1 MIKSELY
8 KIFSKKIFLILF
20 VVLLLLNGFFI
31 YNKQIKGNDID
42 FISANAKISLNN
54 DIAKYNNNNDKIK
67 FVHNKLKALEKDDV
81 THYTDDSYSER
92 TLLDNAEN
100 QLKIVSDYKA
110 YINKIIEK
118 SDNITGVSIFEDS
131 SSFSYKNAVK
141 TAEDYKPLSN
151 IETAYSNSEGVNM
164 ATDFMLTDLIVI
176 LLLCIVCDALIGSER
191 NININS
197 LQRTCRYGRNKSAI
211 SKMVVGFITTA
222 VICLMFY
229 GVNYI
234 IAGYTYGFGDLF
246 RPIQSVDSFSNC
258 TLRINV
264 LQYLM
269 LHFISK
275 VLVMYLI
282 YTIVNVLSMVGK
294 SKTISYIA
302 FLCILIVSYCLNL
315 FIGDNTSLMYFKYI
329 NLISFVDTKNVISHY
344 RNINIFG
351 EPINYVTC
359 FWIVLLV
366 LLLGLVAL
374 NILIY
379 SRKKITAYNKS
390 NNSFLSKLKI
400 SRGSTNVIV
409 HELYKTFV
417 SNKVGIIILVV
428 LLTQLYITISSPI
441 VLSNDEKYQ
450 KYYFSYYAGD
460 FNSNT
465 KSKIENQIKKYEDNK
480 KSMDK
485 CMSDY
490 DNGLI
495 TKEKYE
501 DLFSTYYTIDED
513 YSNFKK
519 YVIPYYDYLTNQ
531 SKADKS
537 VSVVNYNCYCALLGL
552 EGNLSN
558 TYCLALYVLMVICII
573 PIFTVEY
580 ERKSI
585 HLLSSTKLGFKS
597 LVFKKI
603 VCSCI
608 VTALLNLLIYV
619 PYFIR
624 IISSYGI
631 NELGAAACS
640 IEKLSNISDGL
651 SILNVIIIT
660 FAIRLLVSLVIT
672 VIISGISLFTKNTI
686 ISIIITT
693 LVFVVPL
700 LLPIND
706 INILNSFSFYH
717 LQNFNF

>member
-54 DIAKYNNNNDKIK
+54 DIAKYNNNNDKIN

-197 LQRTCRYGRNKSAI
+197 LQSTCRYGRNKSAI

-269 LHFISK
+269 LHFITK

-315 FIGDNTSLMYFKYI
+315 FIGDNTSLMCFKYI

-480 KSMDK
+480 KSLDK

-501 DLFSTYYTIDED
+501 DLFSTYSTIDED

-531 SKADKS
+531 SKAGKS
-537 VSVVNYNCYCALLGL
+537 VSVVNYNGYCALLGL

-624 IISSYGI
+624 IITSYGI

-640 IEKLSNISDGL
+640 IEELSNISDGL

-672 VIISGISLFTKNTI
+672 VIILGISLFTKNTI

-706 INILNSFSFYH
+706 INILNNFSFYH

>member
-67 FVHNKLKALEKDDV
+67 FVHNMLKALEKDDV

-110 YINKIIEK
+110 YINKIIEM

-264 LQYLM
+264 LQCLM
-269 LHFISK
+269 LHFITK

-294 SKTISYIA
+294 SKTISYMA
-302 FLCILIVSYCLNL
+302 FLCILIVSYCLSL
-315 FIGDNTSLMYFKYI
+315 FIGDNTSLMCFKYI

-501 DLFSTYYTIDED
+501 DLFSTYSTIDED

-537 VSVVNYNCYCALLGL
+537 VSVVNYNGYCALLGL

-631 NELGAAACS
+631 NELGTAACS
-640 IEKLSNISDGL
+640 IEELSNISDGL

-706 INILNSFSFYH
+706 IDILNSFSFYH

>member
-92 TLLDNAEN
+92 KLLDNAEN

-269 LHFISK
+269 LHFITK

-315 FIGDNTSLMYFKYI
+315 FIGDNTSLMCFKYI

-400 SRGSTNVIV
+400 SCGSTNVIV

-501 DLFSTYYTIDED
+501 DLFSTYSTIDED

-519 YVIPYYDYLTNQ
+519 YVIPYYDYLK

-537 VSVVNYNCYCALLGL
+537 VSVVNYNGYCALLGL
-552 EGNLSN
+552 KGNLSN

-631 NELGAAACS
+631 NELGTAACS
-640 IEKLSNISDGL
+640 IEELSNISDGL

-660 FAIRLLVSLVIT
+660 FAIRLLVSLIIT

>member
-8 KIFSKKIFLILF
+8 KIFPKKIFLILF

-118 SDNITGVSIFEDS
+118 SDNITGVSIFQDS

-151 IETAYSNSEGVNM
+151 IETDYSNSEGVNM

-269 LHFISK
+269 LHFITK

-302 FLCILIVSYCLNL
+302 FLCILIVSYCLSL
-315 FIGDNTSLMYFKYI
+315 FIGDNTSLMCFKYI

-351 EPINYVTC
+351 EPINYLTC

-501 DLFSTYYTIDED
+501 DLFSTYSTIDED

-537 VSVVNYNCYCALLGL
+537 VSVVNYNGYCALLGL

-631 NELGAAACS
+631 NELGTAACS
-640 IEKLSNISDGL
+640 IEELSNISDGL

-660 FAIRLLVSLVIT
+660 FAIRLLVSLGIT

>member
-54 DIAKYNNNNDKIK
+54 DIAKYNNNNDKIN

-100 QLKIVSDYKA
+100 QLKIVSDYKS

-197 LQRTCRYGRNKSAI
+197 LQSTCRYGRNKSAI

-269 LHFISK
+269 LHFITK

-315 FIGDNTSLMYFKYI
+315 FIGDNTSLMCFKYI

-480 KSMDK
+480 KSLDK

-501 DLFSTYYTIDED
+501 DLFSTYSTIDED

-531 SKADKS
+531 SKAGKS
-537 VSVVNYNCYCALLGL
+537 VSVVNYNGYCALLGL

-624 IISSYGI
+624 IITSYGI

-640 IEKLSNISDGL
+640 IEELSNISDGL

-706 INILNSFSFYH
+706 INILNNFSFYH

>member
-42 FISANAKISLNN
+42 FISANAKISINN

-110 YINKIIEK
+110 YINKIIEM

-269 LHFISK
+269 LHFITK

-315 FIGDNTSLMYFKYI
+315 FIGDNTSLMCFKYI

-400 SRGSTNVIV
+400 SCGSTNVIV

-480 KSMDK
+480 KSLDK

-501 DLFSTYYTIDED
+501 DLFSTYSTIDED

-519 YVIPYYDYLTNQ
+519 YVIPYYDYLK

-537 VSVVNYNCYCALLGL
+537 VSVVNYNGYCALLGL

>member
-1 MIKSELY
+1 
-8 KIFSKKIFLILF
+8 
-20 VVLLLLNGFFI
+20 
-31 YNKQIKGNDID
+31 
-42 FISANAKISLNN
+42 
-54 DIAKYNNNNDKIK
+54 
-67 FVHNKLKALEKDDV
+67 
-81 THYTDDSYSER
+81 
-92 TLLDNAEN
+92 
-100 QLKIVSDYKA
+100 
-110 YINKIIEK
+110 
-118 SDNITGVSIFEDS
+118 
-131 SSFSYKNAVK
+131 
-141 TAEDYKPLSN
+141 
-151 IETAYSNSEGVNM
+151 
-164 ATDFMLTDLIVI
+164 
-176 LLLCIVCDALIGSER
+176 
-191 NININS
+191 
-197 LQRTCRYGRNKSAI
+197 
-211 SKMVVGFITTA
+211 MVVGFITTA

-234 IAGYTYGFGDLF
+234 IAGYTYGFADLF

-269 LHFISK
+269 LHFITK

-315 FIGDNTSLMYFKYI
+315 FIGDNTSLMCFKYI

-400 SRGSTNVIV
+400 SCGSTNVIV

-501 DLFSTYYTIDED
+501 DLFSTYSTIDED

-537 VSVVNYNCYCALLGL
+537 VSVVNYNGYCALLGL
-552 EGNLSN
+552 KGNLSN

-631 NELGAAACS
+631 NELGTAACS
-640 IEKLSNISDGL
+640 IEELSNISDGL

>member
-110 YINKIIEK
+110 YINQIIEK

-269 LHFISK
+269 LHFITK

-315 FIGDNTSLMYFKYI
+315 FIGDNTSLMCFKYI

-400 SRGSTNVIV
+400 SCGSTNVIV

-501 DLFSTYYTIDED
+501 DLFSTYSTIDED

-519 YVIPYYDYLTNQ
+519 YVIPYYDYLINQ

-537 VSVVNYNCYCALLGL
+537 VSVVNYNGYCALLGL

-640 IEKLSNISDGL
+640 IEELSNIWDGL

>member
-246 RPIQSVDSFSNC
+246 RPIQSVGNFSNC

-269 LHFISK
+269 LHFITK

-315 FIGDNTSLMYFKYI
+315 FIGDNTSLMCFKYI

-359 FWIVLLV
+359 FWVVLLV

-400 SRGSTNVIV
+400 SCGSTNVIV

-480 KSMDK
+480 KSLDK

-501 DLFSTYYTIDED
+501 DLFSTYSTIDED

-519 YVIPYYDYLTNQ
+519 YVIPYYDYLK

-537 VSVVNYNCYCALLGL
+537 VSVVNYNGYCALLGL
-552 EGNLSN
+552 KGNLSN

-631 NELGAAACS
+631 NELGTAACS
-640 IEKLSNISDGL
+640 IEELSNISDGL

-660 FAIRLLVSLVIT
+660 FAIRLLVSLGIT

>member
-269 LHFISK
+269 LHFITK

-302 FLCILIVSYCLNL
+302 FLCILIVSYCLSL
-315 FIGDNTSLMYFKYI
+315 FIGDNTSLMCFKYI

-351 EPINYVTC
+351 EPINYLTC

-501 DLFSTYYTIDED
+501 DLFSTYSTIDED

-537 VSVVNYNCYCALLGL
+537 VSVVNYNGYCALLGL

-631 NELGAAACS
+631 NELGTAACS
-640 IEKLSNISDGL
+640 IEELSNISDGL

-660 FAIRLLVSLVIT
+660 FAIRLLVSLGIT

>member
-269 LHFISK
+269 LHFITK

-315 FIGDNTSLMYFKYI
+315 FIGDNTSLMCFKYI

-400 SRGSTNVIV
+400 SCGSTNVIV

-501 DLFSTYYTIDED
+501 DLFSTYSTIDED
-513 YSNFKK
+513 YSNFKR
-519 YVIPYYDYLTNQ
+519 YVIPYYDYLINQ

-537 VSVVNYNCYCALLGL
+537 VSVVNYNGYCALLGL
-552 EGNLSN
+552 KGNLSN

>member
-110 YINKIIEK
+110 YINQIIEK

-269 LHFISK
+269 LHFITK

-315 FIGDNTSLMYFKYI
+315 FIGDNTSLMCFKYI

-480 KSMDK
+480 KSLDK
-485 CMSDY
+485 CISDY

-501 DLFSTYYTIDED
+501 DLFSTYSTIDED

-531 SKADKS
+531 SKAGKS
-537 VSVVNYNCYCALLGL
+537 VSVVNYNGYCALLGL

-640 IEKLSNISDGL
+640 IEELSNISDGL

>member
-302 FLCILIVSYCLNL
+302 FICILIVSYCLNL
-315 FIGDNTSLMYFKYI
+315 FISDNTSLMCFKYI

-501 DLFSTYYTIDED
+501 DLFSTYSTIDED

-519 YVIPYYDYLTNQ
+519 YVIPYYDYLINQ

-537 VSVVNYNCYCALLGL
+537 VSVVNYNGYCALLGL
-552 EGNLSN
+552 KGNLSN

-631 NELGAAACS
+631 NELGTAACS
-640 IEKLSNISDGL
+640 IEELSNISDGL

>member
-67 FVHNKLKALEKDDV
+67 FVHNMLKALEKDDV

-110 YINKIIEK
+110 YINKIIEM

-264 LQYLM
+264 LQCLM
-269 LHFISK
+269 LHFITK

-294 SKTISYIA
+294 SKTISYMA
-302 FLCILIVSYCLNL
+302 FLCILIVSYCLSL
-315 FIGDNTSLMYFKYI
+315 FIGDNTSLMCFKYI

-400 SRGSTNVIV
+400 SCGSTNVIV

-480 KSMDK
+480 KSLDK

-501 DLFSTYYTIDED
+501 DLFSTYSTIDED

-537 VSVVNYNCYCALLGL
+537 VSVVNYNGYCALLGL

-631 NELGAAACS
+631 NELGTAACS
-640 IEKLSNISDGL
+640 IEELSNISDGL

>member
-110 YINKIIEK
+110 YINKIIEM

-269 LHFISK
+269 LHFITK

-315 FIGDNTSLMYFKYI
+315 FIGDNTSLMCFKYI

-359 FWIVLLV
+359 FCIVLLV

-390 NNSFLSKLKI
+390 NNSFLPKLKI

-501 DLFSTYYTIDED
+501 DLFSTYSTIDED

-537 VSVVNYNCYCALLGL
+537 VSVVNYNGYCALLGL

-573 PIFTVEY
+573 PIFTVEF

-631 NELGAAACS
+631 NELGKAACS
-640 IEKLSNISDGL
+640 IEELSNISDGL

>member
-31 YNKQIKGNDID
+31 YNKQIKGNDIG

-81 THYTDDSYSER
+81 THYADDSYSER

-211 SKMVVGFITTA
+211 SKMVIGFITTA

-269 LHFISK
+269 LHFITK

-282 YTIVNVLSMVGK
+282 YAIVNVLSMVGK

-315 FIGDNTSLMYFKYI
+315 FIGDNTSLMCFKYI

-400 SRGSTNVIV
+400 SCGSTNVIV

-501 DLFSTYYTIDED
+501 DLFSTYSTIDED

-537 VSVVNYNCYCALLGL
+537 VSVVNYNGYCALLGL

-640 IEKLSNISDGL
+640 IEELSNISDGL

>member
-31 YNKQIKGNDID
+31 YNKQIKGNNID

-269 LHFISK
+269 LHFITK

-501 DLFSTYYTIDED
+501 DLFSTYSTIDED

-537 VSVVNYNCYCALLGL
+537 VSVVNYNGYCALLGL

-631 NELGAAACS
+631 NELGTAACS
-640 IEKLSNISDGL
+640 IEELSNISDGL

>member
-269 LHFISK
+269 LHFITK

-315 FIGDNTSLMYFKYI
+315 FIGDNTSLMCFKYI

-501 DLFSTYYTIDED
+501 DLFSTYSTIDED

-537 VSVVNYNCYCALLGL
+537 VSVVNYNGYCALLGL

-631 NELGAAACS
+631 NELGTAACS
-640 IEKLSNISDGL
+640 IEELSNISDGL

-660 FAIRLLVSLVIT
+660 FAIRLLVSLGIT

>member
-67 FVHNKLKALEKDDV
+67 FVHNMLKALEKDDV

-110 YINKIIEK
+110 YINKIIEM

-264 LQYLM
+264 LQCLM
-269 LHFISK
+269 LHFITK

-315 FIGDNTSLMYFKYI
+315 FIGDNTSLMCFKYI

-501 DLFSTYYTIDED
+501 DLFSTYSTIDED

-537 VSVVNYNCYCALLGL
+537 VSVVNYNGYCALLGL

-631 NELGAAACS
+631 NELGTAACS
-640 IEKLSNISDGL
+640 IEELSNISDGL

-660 FAIRLLVSLVIT
+660 FAIRLLVSLGIT

-706 INILNSFSFYH
+706 IDILNSFSFYH

>member
-110 YINKIIEK
+110 YINQIIEK

-269 LHFISK
+269 LHFITK

-315 FIGDNTSLMYFKYI
+315 FIGDNTSLMCFKYI

-400 SRGSTNVIV
+400 SCGSTNVIV

-501 DLFSTYYTIDED
+501 DLFSTYSTIDED

-519 YVIPYYDYLTNQ
+519 YVIPYYDYLINQ

-537 VSVVNYNCYCALLGL
+537 VSVVNYNGYCALLGL

-640 IEKLSNISDGL
+640 IEELSNISDGL

-706 INILNSFSFYH
+706 INILNCFSFYH

>member
-110 YINKIIEK
+110 YINQIIEK

-141 TAEDYKPLSN
+141 TAEDYKPLFN

-269 LHFISK
+269 LHFITK

-315 FIGDNTSLMYFKYI
+315 FIGDNTSLMCFKYI

-400 SRGSTNVIV
+400 SCGSTNVIV

-501 DLFSTYYTIDED
+501 DLFSTYSTIDED

-519 YVIPYYDYLTNQ
+519 YVIPYYDYLINQ

-537 VSVVNYNCYCALLGL
+537 VSVVNYNGYCALLGL

-640 IEKLSNISDGL
+640 IEELSNISDGL

>member
-110 YINKIIEK
+110 YINQIIEK

-197 LQRTCRYGRNKSAI
+197 LQRTCRYGRNKSTI

-269 LHFISK
+269 LHFITK

-315 FIGDNTSLMYFKYI
+315 FIGDNTSLMCFKYI

-400 SRGSTNVIV
+400 SCGSTNVIV

-501 DLFSTYYTIDED
+501 DLFSTYSTIDED

-519 YVIPYYDYLTNQ
+519 YVIPYYDYLINQ

-537 VSVVNYNCYCALLGL
+537 VSVVNYNGYCALLGL

-640 IEKLSNISDGL
+640 IEELSNISDGL

-706 INILNSFSFYH
+706 INILNCFSFYH

>member
-110 YINKIIEK
+110 YINQIIEK

-151 IETAYSNSEGVNM
+151 IETAYSNSEGMNM

-269 LHFISK
+269 LHFITK

-315 FIGDNTSLMYFKYI
+315 FIGDNTSLMCFKYI

-480 KSMDK
+480 KSLDK

-501 DLFSTYYTIDED
+501 DLFSTYSTIDED

-531 SKADKS
+531 SKAGKS
-537 VSVVNYNCYCALLGL
+537 VSVVNYNGYCALLGL

-631 NELGAAACS
+631 NELGAAGSS
-640 IEKLSNISDGL
+640 IEELSNISDGL

>member
-20 VVLLLLNGFFI
+20 VILLLLNGFFI

-67 FVHNKLKALEKDDV
+67 FVHNMLKALEKDDV

-110 YINKIIEK
+110 YINKIIEM

-264 LQYLM
+264 LQCLM
-269 LHFISK
+269 LHFITK

-294 SKTISYIA
+294 SKTISYMA
-302 FLCILIVSYCLNL
+302 FLCILIVSYCLSL
-315 FIGDNTSLMYFKYI
+315 FIGDNTSLMCFKYI

-501 DLFSTYYTIDED
+501 DLFSTYSTIDED

-537 VSVVNYNCYCALLGL
+537 VSVVNYNGYCALLGL

-631 NELGAAACS
+631 NELGTAACS
-640 IEKLSNISDGL
+640 IEELSNISDGL

-660 FAIRLLVSLVIT
+660 FAIRLLVSLGIT

>member
-8 KIFSKKIFLILF
+8 KIFSKKIFLVLF

-151 IETAYSNSEGVNM
+151 IETAYSNSDGVNM

-269 LHFISK
+269 LHFITK

-302 FLCILIVSYCLNL
+302 FLCILIVSYCLDL
-315 FIGDNTSLMYFKYI
+315 FIGDNTSLMCFKYI

-400 SRGSTNVIV
+400 SCGSTNVIV

-501 DLFSTYYTIDED
+501 DLFSTYSTIDED

-537 VSVVNYNCYCALLGL
+537 VSVVNYNGYCALLGL
-552 EGNLSN
+552 KGNLSN
-558 TYCLALYVLMVICII
+558 TYCLALYVLIVICII

-585 HLLSSTKLGFKS
+585 HLLSSTKIGFKS

-631 NELGAAACS
+631 NELGTAACS
-640 IEKLSNISDGL
+640 IEELSNISDGL

>member
-67 FVHNKLKALEKDDV
+67 FVNNKLKALEKDDV

-315 FIGDNTSLMYFKYI
+315 FIGDNTSLMCFKYI

-359 FWIVLLV
+359 FWVVLLV

-400 SRGSTNVIV
+400 SCGSTNVIV

-480 KSMDK
+480 KSLDK

-501 DLFSTYYTIDED
+501 DLFSTYSTIDED

-519 YVIPYYDYLTNQ
+519 YVIPYYDYLK

-537 VSVVNYNCYCALLGL
+537 VSVVNYNGYCALLGL
-552 EGNLSN
+552 KGNLSN

-631 NELGAAACS
+631 NELGTAACS
-640 IEKLSNISDGL
+640 IEELSNISDGL

>member
-110 YINKIIEK
+110 YINQIIEK

-197 LQRTCRYGRNKSAI
+197 LQRTCRYGRNKLAI

-269 LHFISK
+269 LHFITK

-315 FIGDNTSLMYFKYI
+315 FIGDNTSLMCFKYI
-329 NLISFVDTKNVISHY
+329 NLISFVDIKNVISHY

-409 HELYKTFV
+409 HELYKTFL

-480 KSMDK
+480 KLMDK

-501 DLFSTYYTIDED
+501 DLFSTYSTIDED

-519 YVIPYYDYLTNQ
+519 YVIPYYDYLINQ

-537 VSVVNYNCYCALLGL
+537 VSVVNYNGYCALLGL

-624 IISSYGI
+624 IITSYGI

-640 IEKLSNISDGL
+640 IEELSNISDGL

-706 INILNSFSFYH
+706 INILNNFSFYH

>member
-246 RPIQSVDSFSNC
+246 KPIQSVDSFSNC

-269 LHFISK
+269 LHFITK

-315 FIGDNTSLMYFKYI
+315 FIGDNTSLMCFKYI

-490 DNGLI
+490 NNGLI

-501 DLFSTYYTIDED
+501 DLFSTYSTIDED

-537 VSVVNYNCYCALLGL
+537 VSVVNYNGYCALLGL

-631 NELGAAACS
+631 NELGTAACS
-640 IEKLSNISDGL
+640 IEELSNISDGL

-660 FAIRLLVSLVIT
+660 FAIRLLVSLGIT

>member
-54 DIAKYNNNNDKIK
+54 DIAKYNNNNDKIN

-100 QLKIVSDYKA
+100 QLKIVSDYKT

-197 LQRTCRYGRNKSAI
+197 LQSTCRYGRNKSAI

-269 LHFISK
+269 LHFITK

-315 FIGDNTSLMYFKYI
+315 FIGDNTSLMCFKYI

-428 LLTQLYITISSPI
+428 ILTQLYITISSPI

-501 DLFSTYYTIDED
+501 DLFSTYSTIDED

-519 YVIPYYDYLTNQ
+519 YVIPYYDYLINQ

-537 VSVVNYNCYCALLGL
+537 VSVVNYNGYCALLGL

-624 IISSYGI
+624 IITSYGI

-640 IEKLSNISDGL
+640 IEELSNISDGL

>member
-118 SDNITGVSIFEDS
+118 SDNITGVSIFEDN

-269 LHFISK
+269 LHFITK

-315 FIGDNTSLMYFKYI
+315 FIGDNTSLMCFKYI

-400 SRGSTNVIV
+400 SCGSTNVIV

-501 DLFSTYYTIDED
+501 DLFSTYSTIDED

-537 VSVVNYNCYCALLGL
+537 VSVVNYNGYCALLGL
-552 EGNLSN
+552 KGNLSN

-585 HLLSSTKLGFKS
+585 HLLSPTKLGFKS

-631 NELGAAACS
+631 NELGTAACS
-640 IEKLSNISDGL
+640 IEELSNISDGL

>member
-110 YINKIIEK
+110 YINKIIEM

-269 LHFISK
+269 LHFITK

-315 FIGDNTSLMYFKYI
+315 FIGDNTSLMCFKYI

-400 SRGSTNVIV
+400 SCGSTNVIV

-501 DLFSTYYTIDED
+501 DLFSTYSTIDED

-519 YVIPYYDYLTNQ
+519 YVIPYYGYLTNQ

-537 VSVVNYNCYCALLGL
+537 VSVVNYNGYCALLGL
-552 EGNLSN
+552 KGNLSN

-631 NELGAAACS
+631 NELGTAACS
-640 IEKLSNISDGL
+640 IEELSNISDGL

>member
-269 LHFISK
+269 LHFITK

-315 FIGDNTSLMYFKYI
+315 FIGDNTSLMCFKYI
-329 NLISFVDTKNVISHY
+329 NLISFVYTKNVISHY

-400 SRGSTNVIV
+400 SCGSTNVIV

-501 DLFSTYYTIDED
+501 DLFSTYSTIDED

-519 YVIPYYDYLTNQ
+519 YVIPYYDYLK

-537 VSVVNYNCYCALLGL
+537 VSVVNYNGYCALLGL
-552 EGNLSN
+552 KGNLSN

-624 IISSYGI
+624 IITSYGI